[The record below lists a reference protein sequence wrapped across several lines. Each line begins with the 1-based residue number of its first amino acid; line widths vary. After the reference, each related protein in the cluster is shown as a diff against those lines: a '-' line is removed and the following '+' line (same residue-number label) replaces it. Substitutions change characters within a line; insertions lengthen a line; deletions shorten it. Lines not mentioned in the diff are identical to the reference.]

1 MTHSLTTLLIYTS
14 YGLLLTDMP
23 LTTTLQPSTL
33 TPPTHL
39 TLQASRLRQGLLD
52 MLDHQATPLAGRL
65 PSERQMM
72 ERFDTT
78 RITLREALTQMEAE
92 GRIYRESRRGWF
104 VSPPRLRYDLLAC
117 LPFHEMV
124 ESQQRRPDTH
134 VLETTTCPAPPKV
147 AAGLGIAAG
156 TPVYHIIRARR
167 IDNRPVLYVEH
178 YLRIDCFPGIL
189 KHDLESRSLTELY
202 RSHYGIRI
210 SRVSFELCS
219 TVLGD
224 RAAHALRAASG
235 SPAQRVTRI
244 NYDQNGKSIDYDDEL
259 WRHDAIELTLSAA
272 PQNAMFNNAEHAPF

>member
-1 MTHSLTTLLIYTS
+1 MPPITTPQS
-14 YGLLLTDMP
+14 
-23 LTTTLQPSTL
+23 STL

-39 TLQASRLRQGLLD
+39 TLQASRLRQGLLG
-52 MLDHQATPLAGRL
+52 MLDHQALAGRL

-117 LPFHEMV
+117 LPFHDMV

-134 VLETTTCPAPPKV
+134 VLEATTCPAPPKV
-147 AAGLGIAAG
+147 AAGLGIAAD
-156 TPVYHIIRARR
+156 TPVYHIIRTRR
-167 IDNRPVLYVEH
+167 IDGRPVLYVEH

-189 KHDLESRSLTELY
+189 EHDLASRSLTELY

-210 SRVSFELCS
+210 SRVSFELRS
-219 TVLGD
+219 TVLDD
-224 RAAHALRAASG
+224 RAAHALRAATR

-244 NYDQNGKSIDYDDEL
+244 NYDQNGRAIDYDDEL

-272 PQNAMFNNAEHAPF
+272 PQNASFDT